1 MRESDFRSYLEGIE
15 SIKSKNKAIN
25 SRMSRAN
32 TAEEIIGSSLDYV
45 VSDDDRMYSALVKIS
60 ADPRERS
67 GNIQNAV
74 RWYYRFSNGKEFPRM
89 SSYNRN
95 SKSAML

>member
-25 SRMSRAN
+25 SRISRAN
-32 TAEEIIGSSLDYV
+32 TAEEIVGMSLDYV
-45 VSDDDRMYSALVKIS
+45 VANDDRMYDALVKIS

-74 RWYYRFSNGKEFPRM
+74 RWYYRFTNSKEFPRI
-89 SSYNRN
+89 SSYKR
-95 SKSAML
+95 